1 MKPFVFIKNQTGI
14 VKVLLGTLTVVLIM
28 LCYAVWHY
36 GKINN
41 SEDPRVTQARQLL
54 RTYEKGLESDQYGD
68 AMSILNAMETIY
80 LKTPGYKKSYEIG
93 VILNNKAS
101 IHLVKLETR
110 LLAGEEIDR
119 NEIIEAL
126 SPALRYTKEAIQ
138 IYENWLSVMGTLS
151 PEEIDEKIRPTFFS
165 DDPAL
170 KEVNLDDVIEKRVN
184 DLILAQVETTRR
196 LSVTY
201 ANLGVINRYRGE
213 LQEAK
218 KNYKKAIALWDRNYT
233 AINNLNV
240 LMNKPVEKRSLVDRI
255 FPPER
260 TKDVPR
266 HIKSL

>member
-1 MKPFVFIKNQTGI
+1 MNPISFIKNQTGI
-14 VKVLLGTLTVVLIM
+14 VKVLFGTLAVVLIM

-36 GKINN
+36 SKINN

-54 RTYEKGLESDQYGD
+54 RKYEKGLESDQYGE

-80 LKTPGYKKSYEIG
+80 LKTPGYENSYEIG

-101 IHLVKLETR
+101 VHLVKLETR
-110 LLAGEEIDR
+110 LLAGEKIDK
-119 NEIIEAL
+119 NEIIETL
-126 SPALRYTKEAIQ
+126 SPALEYTKGAIQ

-151 PEEIDEKIRPTFFS
+151 PEEIDEKIRPTFYS

-170 KEVNLDDVIEKRVN
+170 KEVNLNDVIEKRVN
-184 DLILAQVETTRR
+184 DLILAQVETKRR

-218 KNYKKAIALWDRNYT
+218 KNYEKAIALWDRNHT
-233 AINNLNV
+233 AKNNLNV
-240 LMNKPVEKRSLVDRI
+240 LMNKPVEKRSIVDRL
-255 FPPER
+255 FPPKR
-260 TKDVPR
+260 TKE
-266 HIKSL
+266 